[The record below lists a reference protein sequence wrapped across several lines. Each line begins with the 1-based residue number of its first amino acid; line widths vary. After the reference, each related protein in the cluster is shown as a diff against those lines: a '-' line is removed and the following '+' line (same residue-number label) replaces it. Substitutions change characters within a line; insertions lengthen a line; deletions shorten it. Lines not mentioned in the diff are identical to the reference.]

1 MWLFKPHSVWTG
13 PHVAYPDPN
22 IRLSTPG
29 PPEGKVHRKGKGKK
43 NKKNRDICAGAPV
56 ERDAQPLLGLKDNIG
71 RFYMTGMWGRLDLKL
86 VLESGRTI

>member
-43 NKKNRDICAGAPV
+43 NKKKIETFVR
-56 ERDAQPLLGLKDNIG
+56 EHPLN
-71 RFYMTGMWGRLDLKL
+71 GMPSHYSASKTIL
-86 VLESGRTI
+86 VGSI